1 MGDIGTARPRGSAL
15 ARVAPELQQE
25 IEQFLYAEAAL
36 VDARGF
42 DEWLTLL
49 ADDLRYVMPTRRTTL
64 RREQDREISA
74 ADEVALFDEDKAS
87 MELRVGRLNTG
98 MAWAEEPPSRT
109 RHLITNVRIRPGDRD
124 GEYRVACDFLVYRNR
139 LERDVDLFVGQRE
152 DILRVADNAYGYVI
166 AQRRIVLDQSTV
178 LAANLSIFF

>member
-1 MGDIGTARPRGSAL
+1 MAEARGAAL

-25 IEQFLYAEAAL
+25 IEQFLYAEGAL
-36 VDARGF
+36 LDARGF

-64 RREQDREISA
+64 RREQAREVSG

-87 MELRVGRLNTG
+87 MTLRVGRLNTG

-109 RHLITNVRIRPGDRD
+109 RHLVTNVRIQPGGAH
-124 GEYRVACDFLVYRNR
+124 GEYRVRCAFVVYRNR
-139 LERDVDLFVGQRE
+139 LERDVDLFVGERE
-152 DILRVADNAYGYVI
+152 DLLRAADNPYGYVI
-166 AQRRIVLDQSTV
+166 AGRRIVLDQSTV
-178 LAANLSIFF
+178 LAANLSVFF